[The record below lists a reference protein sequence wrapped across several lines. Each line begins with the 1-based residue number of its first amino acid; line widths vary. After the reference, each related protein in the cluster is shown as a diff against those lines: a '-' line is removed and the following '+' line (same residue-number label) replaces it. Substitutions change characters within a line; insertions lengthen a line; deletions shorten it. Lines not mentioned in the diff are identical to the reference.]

1 MIRESEKPIL
11 IGTRLCIA
19 EGKAEVAKKL
29 LDLGFE
35 ITKVAE
41 ATGLSEKDIKSLKD

>member
-1 MIRESEKPIL
+1 MKEALEKGRAAGIAA
-11 IGTRLCIA
+11 GKA

-41 ATGLSEKDIKSLKD
+41 ATGLSEKDIRSLKD